1 MNIKNRDY
9 ALDVLKIIGTILIVL
24 HHYELSFDLHFDR
37 INFGNGRFYFGYV
50 VELFFIISGYF
61 TFSSIKKIQDGLNF
75 DRFFSAKVLRL
86 LPVAAISTAVY
97 SLMYLIAGRGNNFH
111 LWKVLLTCVGMQV
124 GGPFYEMFTNSHLW
138 YVSVLLICY
147 AMFFIAIRLSQ
158 RFRINWRYACF
169 FMIVLGACACARA
182 YDLPFINSNAGRGYM
197 AFFTGIFLAC
207 ALREHELK
215 RWVVIGC
222 LAVALLFSAV
232 LIFFYDWADYGL
244 NYLLTFMYYPAII
257 VVAESKFVQKILRW
271 PFIGTMGAISFN
283 VYVWHFEINAFSY
296 GFDKKLELGIDFS
309 SRWTELV
316 FVLVTIAI
324 GTASYYLLERPISRW
339 IRKKQAER
347 AAT

>member
-1 MNIKNRDY
+1 MGKKERDY

-37 INFGNGRFYFGYV
+37 INFGDGKFYFGYV

-61 TFSSIKKIQDGLNF
+61 TFSSIRKIREGLNF
-75 DRFFSAKVLRL
+75 DRFFSGKVLRL
-86 LPVAAISTAVY
+86 LPVAAISTLVY

-111 LWKVLLTCVGMQV
+111 IWKVLLTCTGMQV

-147 AMFFIAIRLSQ
+147 AVFFMAIRLSQ
-158 RFRINWRYACF
+158 RLKINWRYACF
-169 FMIVLGACACARA
+169 FMILVGASACARA
-182 YDLPFINSNAGRGYM
+182 YDLPYINANAGRGYM
-197 AFFTGIFLAC
+197 AFFTGVFLAC
-207 ALREHELK
+207 ALREHQLK
-215 RWVVIGC
+215 RWVVWMC
-222 LAVALLFSAV
+222 LAVVVLFSVV
-232 LIFFYDWADYGL
+232 LIFFFDWAEYGL
-244 NYLLTFMYYPAII
+244 NYLLTFMYYPALI

-296 GFDKKLELGIDFS
+296 GLDKKLELGIDFS

-324 GTASYYLLERPISRW
+324 GVASYYLMERPISRW
-339 IRKKQAER
+339 IRKKQTER
-347 AAT
+347 AAA